1 MELSNTLLK
10 ECEAL
15 IAQGETE
22 EVLTKLFTVKDQT
35 GYKSEILTLSNRWQE
50 FVRNRMSGMLS
61 NQEQALLGSKIN
73 NDLLL
78 LLKAMRREQDGEK
91 VVSDLLQEKA
101 VEGQRWRPVTQTY
114 MPILLAALAAWGIS
128 YFAYRNTDCHYN
140 GNLAGTW
147 KVFEISDSSHAELGE
162 INIYQEDCD
171 PFFQLSGAIAGTQ
184 ESGMEVDFS
193 SKIGGVNDGE
203 IYFVYENFDGEMGV
217 CRGIVPDNDTTILN
231 IQCTDLVGFDRNGQS
246 NLNLKLQWVSAN
258 KE

>member
-1 MELSNTLLK
+1 MEIPNTLLQ

-22 EVLTKLFTVKDQT
+22 EALTKLFAVKDQT
-35 GYKSEILTLSNRWQE
+35 AYKNEVLTLSNRWQE
-50 FVRNRMSGMLS
+50 LVRNRMSGMLS
-61 NQEQALLGSKIN
+61 NQEQALLSSKIN

-78 LLKAMRREQDGEK
+78 LLEAMRRESAGERA
-91 VVSDLLQEKA
+91 VSDLFQQEA
-101 VEGQRWRPVTQTY
+101 VGGHRWKPLTQTY
-114 MPILLAALAAWGIS
+114 IPIVLAALAAWGIS

-147 KVFEISDSSHAELGE
+147 KVFEINDSTHNELGK

-171 PFFQLSGAIAGTQ
+171 PFFQLSGAIANRTGK
-184 ESGMEVDFS
+184 EVDFS

-203 IYFVYENFDGEMGV
+203 IYFVYQNFDGEMGV
-217 CRGIVPDNDTTILN
+217 CRGVMPDNDTTILN
-231 IQCTDLVGFDRNGQS
+231 IQCTDLIGFDRNEQS

-258 KE
+258 EE